1 MGIMHRKGI
10 RSARITWWIRVMR
23 LIRCILDP
31 QTTAEPRST
40 TLIRGLQPAGAQA
53 ASKGHDHPSP
63 AAPSPAA
70 PPRAAPSPAAPPW
83 AAPPWAGQPWAAPA
97 AAPAPAARPAV
108 RRRVCRGRPV
118 RLREPAV
125 RPAAGRRTYRYRQ
138 PAEYRAGQPPAPRS
152 ASWTGVFALPAVPD
166 VLTQRE
172 LVVLAVRSGSQT
184 AIRVDA
190 QVVWLPARP
199 VAERIPPAARVLTV
213 TRSSASIP
221 PPAPSASTAP
231 SRSPTR
237 PRWPGSRRSS
247 TA

>member
-1 MGIMHRKGI
+1 MLRPA
-10 RSARITWWIRVMR
+10 ARITWWIRVMR

-31 QTTAEPRST
+31 PNNRRAPINHANPRFATS
-40 TLIRGLQPAGAQA
+40 RGPGCD
-53 ASKGHDHPSP
+53 KGHDHPPWDAPPPAAPPP
-63 AAPSPAA
+63 AAPSP
-70 PPRAAPSPAAPPW
+70 

-97 AAPAPAARPAV
+97 AATATAPAARPAV
-108 RRRVCRGRPV
+108 RRRVRRGRPV
-118 RLREPAV
+118 RPREPAV

-138 PAEYRAGQPPAPRS
+138 PAEYRAGQPPGPRS
-152 ASWTGVFALPAVPD
+152 ASWTSVFALPAVPD

-199 VAERIPPAARVLTV
+199 VAERVPPAARVLTV